1 MGGQTA
7 PEGGGGPDSAATGG
21 VRADTWAA
29 TSGSTALRRRSGS
42 VPDLHGFGLYESL
55 MSIPPLPREGAG
67 LGAGPGGRPAPSAP
81 DLYSLEL
88 ECRRAQQE
96 RAQLPA
102 LARRQF
108 LSG

>member
-7 PEGGGGPDSAATGG
+7 PEGGGDPDSAASGR
-21 VRADTWAA
+21 VRADTSAA
-29 TSGSTALRRRSGS
+29 TPGSAALRRRSGS
-42 VPDLHGFGLYESL
+42 VPDLHGLGLYESL

-67 LGAGPGGRPAPSAP
+67 PSTRPAPGSSVP

-96 RAQLPA
+96 RAELPA
-102 LARRQF
+102 LTRRQF

>member
-7 PEGGGGPDSAATGG
+7 PEGGGGPDSAASGG

-29 TSGSTALRRRSGS
+29 TSGSTALRRSGS
-42 VPDLHGFGLYESL
+42 VPDLHGSGLYESL

-81 DLYSLEL
+81 DLYNLEL